1 MPMSSTPFPNDWIP
15 TSEFLQDA
23 RRKLFIDNV
32 DRQFS
37 SLARSSL
44 RHGMVLPSTQTKHL
58 FIKLIWK
65 AFRPGEQLFRDIAFE
80 DFMQFFPITISLVA
94 CHFINEGNNAD
105 SGKSTHE
112 NIALDSN
119 MILLFEQQI
128 GITCG

>member
-23 RRKLFIDNV
+23 RRK
-32 DRQFS
+32 
-37 SLARSSL
+37 
-44 RHGMVLPSTQTKHL
+44 L